1 MLIVCGLL
9 APSTAQAAD
18 PPALLGINSQRG
30 HIDLAMLA
38 PSGSRVDFFERI
50 DGQAVQIGSGS
61 AGAEVEFASAVALRI
76 ATWRCDRL
84 ERRFVGVA
92 TAPDGRQTIARA
104 ETRTPDCR
112 DRLEV
117 VVPRKIARGAL
128 LPVTVFDRFTLGGT
142 TATVCAGRQGA
153 KARCKTI
160 ALTEAAP
167 EATARFRVGTDAV
180 WRVRVRHAA
189 GRIERIL
196 TVGKAKRPAE
206 AAGLPAL
213 LVTGDSLTQG
223 IDAFLSDRLQTAF
236 DVTSDTRPGTGLVKP
251 TATDWPAL
259 ARSQAA
265 KLKPAVTVLSLGIND
280 GVPIAGVECCSPA
293 WSAAYARRARSLMRT
308 YTRGSRGR
316 MLWLTLPLPRDPRFA
331 VISRAVNVGIRQA
344 AAGQESVTLIDLA
357 ELLTPGDRYR
367 DAIPID
373 GQSVRVRA
381 GDGIHLSVAGAR
393 YVASVIVT
401 TLQRFRPTG

>member
-1 MLIVCGLL
+1 M
-9 APSTAQAAD
+9 
-18 PPALLGINSQRG
+18 RG
-30 HIDLAMLA
+30 
-38 PSGSRVDFFERI
+38 G
-50 DGQAVQIGSGS
+50 
-61 AGAEVEFASAVALRI
+61 
-76 ATWRCDRL
+76 
-84 ERRFVGVA
+84 
-92 TAPDGRQTIARA
+92 
-104 ETRTPDCR
+104 
-112 DRLEV
+112 
-117 VVPRKIARGAL
+117 L
-128 LPVTVFDRFTLGGT
+128 LPVTVLDRFTLGGT

-213 LVTGDSLTQG
+213 LITGDSLIQG
-223 IDAFLSDRLQTAF
+223 VDAFLSDRLQTAF

-265 KLKPAVTVLSLGIND
+265 RLKPAVTVLSLGIND
-280 GVPIAGVECCSPA
+280 GVPIAGMECCSPA
-293 WSAAYARRARSLMRT
+293 WSAAYASRARSLMQT

-373 GQSVRVRA
+373 GKSVRVRA
-381 GDGIHLSVAGAR
+381 ADGIHLSVAGAR
-393 YVASVIVT
+393 YVAGVIVT

>member
-30 HIDLAMLA
+30 YIDLGMLA
-38 PSGSRVDFFERI
+38 PTGSRVDFFERI

-61 AGAEVEFASAVALRI
+61 AEADVEYPSATVLRI
-76 ATWRCDRL
+76 AKWRCDRL
-84 ERRFVGVA
+84 IRRFVGLA

-117 VVPRKIARGAL
+117 VVPRKIARGGL

-142 TATVCAGRQGA
+142 KATVCAGVQGA
-153 KARCKTI
+153 KARCKTFE
-160 ALTEAAP
+160 LTEAAP
-167 EATARFRVGTDAV
+167 TGTVRFRAGRDAV
-180 WRVRVRHAA
+180 WRVRVKHP
-189 GRIERIL
+189 GGLIERVL

-213 LVTGDSLTQG
+213 LITGDSLIQG

-236 DVTSDTRPGTGLVKP
+236 DVTSDTRPGTGLIKP
-251 TATDWPAL
+251 TGVDWPAL
-259 ARSQAA
+259 ARTQAA